1 MGVKFGMEE
10 STSPNFIPR
19 WCRGGVWAPKTKS
32 LSDFYKIS
40 EYKRLAEMHPS
51 HNFYKI
57 IRSAVTILKIK
68 ITFLTGVNGINWI
81 VMLYLL
87 QLKVVIATV
96 SGQRNLMLRWLLALG
111 FYMQVASVQRHWLCV
126 MACARE
132 RYLKTW
138 VPPVPESSQLSDA
151 DITQFVTGMTTV
163 TSLAMFNKTGSSDSS
178 AAMQYLAMLRP
189 EIIVPPILDVYVC

>member
-1 MGVKFGMEE
+1 
-10 STSPNFIPR
+10 
-19 WCRGGVWAPKTKS
+19 
-32 LSDFYKIS
+32 
-40 EYKRLAEMHPS
+40 
-51 HNFYKI
+51 
-57 IRSAVTILKIK
+57 
-68 ITFLTGVNGINWI
+68 
-81 VMLYLL
+81 
-87 QLKVVIATV
+87 
-96 SGQRNLMLRWLLALG
+96 
-111 FYMQVASVQRHWLCV
+111 